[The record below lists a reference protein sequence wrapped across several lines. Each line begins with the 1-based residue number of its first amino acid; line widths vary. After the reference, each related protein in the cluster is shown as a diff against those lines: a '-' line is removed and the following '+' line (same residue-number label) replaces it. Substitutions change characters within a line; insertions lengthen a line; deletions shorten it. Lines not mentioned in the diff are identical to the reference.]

1 MMSSS
6 SERWLGERRQRREEM
21 RDVEEEN
28 VYCPIY
34 VVVCSREM
42 KRDEKRDVEEER

>member
-1 MMSSS
+1 
-6 SERWLGERRQRREEM
+6 LGERRQRRGRDEK

-34 VVVCSREM
+34 VVVCSREKRRREM
-42 KRDEKRDVEEER
+42 KRDERER